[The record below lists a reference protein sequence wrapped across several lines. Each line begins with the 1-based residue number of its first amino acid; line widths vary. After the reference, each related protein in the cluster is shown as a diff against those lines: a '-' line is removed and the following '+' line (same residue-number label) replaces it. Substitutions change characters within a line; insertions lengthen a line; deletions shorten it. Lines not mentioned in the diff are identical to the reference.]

1 MKPNIPDDSSF
12 VGNLTTIGRVSGKR
26 HTVKLR
32 LVFHEGKF
40 YASRRNTNGDWFK
53 NIVSNP
59 SVLLEVDGD
68 KIEGHAELVK
78 DEKLSKK
85 IAELKYSDER
95 REENR
100 VVIKLIPGRMIE
112 KQ

>member
-1 MKPNIPDDSSF
+1 MKLNIPDGSSF
-12 VGNLTTIGRVSGKR
+12 LGNLTTIGRVSGKR

-32 LVFHEGKF
+32 LVFYEGKF
-40 YASRRNTNGDWFK
+40 YASRKKTNGDWVK

-59 SVLLEVDGD
+59 SVMLEINGK

-85 IAELKYSDER
+85 ISELKYTDER
-95 REENR
+95 RENNR
-100 VVIKLIPGRMIE
+100 LVVEIVPRKT
-112 KQ
+112 